1 VTRLTVKGLDQVQRN
16 LKAAQARLSKGFQD
30 AIHATGLSVQ
40 RTAQKKIQSG
50 SRSGTIYYR
59 IPGDK
64 YLTIRAGS
72 TDGTPVAFPGGSGVH
87 NLSLRHQA
95 SAPGEPPKTDTGG
108 LVSSIAIVLGSMK
121 AQVGTGLDYGKYL
134 EFGTTRMEPRP
145 WLYPSL
151 MENGDTLKRMVA
163 KYTQDA
169 TKGT

>member
-1 VTRLTVKGLDQVQRN
+1 L
-16 LKAAQARLSKGFQD
+16 
-30 AIHATGLSVQ
+30 I
-40 RTAQKKIQSG
+40 
-50 SRSGTIYYR
+50 
-59 IPGDK
+59 
-64 YLTIRAGS
+64 
-72 TDGTPVAFPGGSGVH
+72 
-87 NLSLRHQA
+87 HQA

-108 LVSSIAIVLGSMK
+108 LVSSIAIVLGTMK
-121 AQVGTGLDYGKYL
+121 AQVGTGLEYGKYL